1 MLASLQ
7 GSIIVSNLRMSLAV
21 PSKPVFS
28 VAQAYNKGGIEQS
41 ELRDPFFFFL
51 CSLKNMKKLT
61 GLKSSLSFSYPC
73 LCLGPAVVYIFLGS
87 A

>member
-1 MLASLQ
+1 
-7 GSIIVSNLRMSLAV
+7 MSLAV

-51 CSLKNMKKLT
+51 V
-61 GLKSSLSFSYPC
+61 FSQKHEKTNGTEKFFI
-73 LCLGPAVVYIFLGS
+73 L
-87 A
+87 